1 MKIPRVCR
9 IEGVVGED
17 FARLGIANA
26 ELEVD
31 RRRLVATNGKV
42 IALVEV
48 HVDDGDV
55 SGPVS
60 LEALKA
66 ARANIRPR
74 SAYPHILCGATIL
87 KTHGPPQS
95 GMPLD
100 LPRPTTVFPPYNAVV
115 PECNPGDPGTITV
128 GLDAQLLL
136 DLARALGAE
145 DRHSGRPAVFLTFPI
160 PERVRTSVELK
171 PTKARYRDVECGIK
185 VTTEVIGRVGAIMPY
200 KR

>member
-1 MKIPRVCR
+1 MKIPRSCR

-17 FARLGIANA
+17 FARLGITNA

-42 IALVEV
+42 IAIVEV
-48 HVDDGDV
+48 QVDNGDV

-74 SAYPHILCGATIL
+74 SADPHILCSATVL

-95 GMPLD
+95 GMPID

-115 PECNPGDPGTITV
+115 PECTPGEPGTITV

-145 DRHSGRPAVFLTFPI
+145 DRHSGQPAVFLTFPL
-160 PERVRTSVELK
+160 PERAAGEGRLS
-171 PTKARYRDVECGIK
+171 PTGARYRDVQEGIK
-185 VTTEVIGRVGAIMPY
+185 VTTNVAGRVGAIMPY